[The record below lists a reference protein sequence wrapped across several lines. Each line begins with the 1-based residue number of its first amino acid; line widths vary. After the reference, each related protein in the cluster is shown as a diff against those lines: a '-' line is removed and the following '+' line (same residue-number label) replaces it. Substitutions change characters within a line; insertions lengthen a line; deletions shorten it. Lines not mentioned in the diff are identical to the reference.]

1 MTSKSSENSKN
12 SSVIA
17 FIVVAAIC
25 LVAALFYYNHTKT
38 QTKIAHKEQKI
49 AEAKIEKIKKTREEI
64 QALYDAYL
72 NEFTQELRKKAAD
85 YKETKRIL
93 KEIKNPYNFETPE
106 YAKENYTLF
115 RENIAPSLRQNAASI
130 IAIFETYKKKIES
143 DLKDENSELKQD
155 FLQKWKD
162 MTQQQLTDYVT
173 FFTKEDDLILA
184 YDDLITFYYTRSKR
198 YTVDVEKN
206 AFVFKS
212 KQDEK
217 NAARLLSIVEG
228 MQTVPKI
235 KEPPPKK

>member
-1 MTSKSSENSKN
+1 MTSKPKPSENSQN
-12 SSVIA
+12 SIVVT
-17 FIVVAAIC
+17 FIVVAA
-25 LVAALFYYNHTKT
+25 LSSAAALFYYSHVKT
-38 QTKIAHKEQKI
+38 QNKAAHEEQKI
-49 AEAKIEKIKKTREEI
+49 AVAKIQKTKEEI

-72 NEFTQELRKKAAD
+72 NEFTQDLRKKANN

-93 KEIKNPYNFETPE
+93 KEIKNPYNFETPK

-115 RENIAPSLRQNAASI
+115 REKIAPSLRQNAASI
-130 IAIFETYKKKIES
+130 IATFETYTRKIEA
-143 DLKDENSELKQD
+143 DLKGENSELKQD
-155 FLQKWKD
+155 FLQQWKD

-173 FFTKEDDLILA
+173 FFTKEDNLILA

-217 NAARLLSIVEG
+217 NATRLLSIVEG

-235 KEPPPKK
+235 KDPPPKK

>member
-1 MTSKSSENSKN
+1 MTSKPKPSENSQN
-12 SSVIA
+12 SIVVT
-17 FIVVAAIC
+17 FIVVAA
-25 LVAALFYYNHTKT
+25 LSSAAALFYYNHTKT

-49 AEAKIEKIKKTREEI
+49 AEEKIEKTREEI

-93 KEIKNPYNFETPE
+93 KEIKNPYNFETPK

-115 RENIAPSLRQNAASI
+115 REKIAPSLRQNAASI
-130 IAIFETYKKKIES
+130 IATFETYTRKIEA
-143 DLKDENSELKQD
+143 DLKGENSELKQD
-155 FLQKWKD
+155 FLQQWKD

-206 AFVFKS
+206 AFIFKS

>member
-17 FIVVAAIC
+17 FIVVAAVC

-49 AEAKIEKIKKTREEI
+49 AEAKIEKIEKTREEI

-72 NEFTQELRKKAAD
+72 NEFTHELRKKAAD

-106 YAKENYTLF
+106 YTKENYTLF

-130 IAIFETYKKKIES
+130 IAIFETYKKKIEA
-143 DLKDENSELKQD
+143 DLKDEDSELKQD
-155 FLQKWKD
+155 FLQQWKD